1 MYKSWEYNQEIELEK
16 LRNQAILIGSF
27 FNPEMA
33 KKMIKNEN
41 PDYSSSDFDTT
52 TNLIHEELLEKSQP
66 NTKKRKKRKVLLNNG

>member
-1 MYKSWEYNQEIELEK
+1 LYKSWEYNQEIELEK

-41 PDYSSSDFDTT
+41 PDYSSSNFDNTT
-52 TNLIHEELLEKSQP
+52 DLIHEELLEKSQP

>member
-1 MYKSWEYNQEIELEK
+1 LYKSWEYNQEIELEK

>member
-1 MYKSWEYNQEIELEK
+1 MYKSWEYSQELELEK

-52 TNLIHEELLEKSQP
+52 TDLIHEELLEKSQP
-66 NTKKRKKRKVLLNNG
+66 NTKKRKRRKVLLNHG

>member
-66 NTKKRKKRKVLLNNG
+66 NTKKRKRRKVL